1 MNEIGD
7 TRMSKESGI
16 SLKEYFDDKFEFL
29 KKYMDVRFNAVDAST
44 KLAADTLEIRLES
57 MNEFRESMKDQAG
70 SFITRAEHCAMMQKY
85 DSEIAS
91 LMKAEAKSE
100 GMATQKSVIIAY
112 VIATIGIIL
121 SGIGLIVHSMMT
133 G

>member
-16 SLKEYFDDKFEFL
+16 SLKEYFDDKFDFL
-29 KKYMDVRFNAVDAST
+29 KKYMDVRFNAVDIST
-44 KLAADTLEIRLES
+44 KLAADMLDVRLAS
-57 MNEFRESMKDQAG
+57 MNEFRETLTDQASG
-70 SFITRAEHCAMMQKY
+70 FITRTEHCAMMQKY
-85 DSEIAS
+85 DAEIAS
-91 LMKAEAKSE
+91 LLKAEARQE

-121 SGIGLIVHSMMT
+121 SGIGLIVHSLIT